1 MRRYQDWQSG
11 RAEKARRDRTPGI
24 LPPHNRDKD
33 ECRVLLPRHQTVLEW
48 FAPLWLNVPTEIFVP
63 PFVKY
68 SRTRTVARRRWRSVD
83 ASGSASAN
91 IGPPRLLR
99 FEQHAPQQCSAAAQA
114 EDEDKG
120 TGIYD
125 ERL

>member
-63 PFVKY
+63 PPDAY
-68 SRTRTVARRRWRSVD
+68 SRSSHCRTRR
-83 ASGSASAN
+83 
-91 IGPPRLLR
+91 
-99 FEQHAPQQCSAAAQA
+99 
-114 EDEDKG
+114 
-120 TGIYD
+120 
-125 ERL
+125 